1 MTICAISTA
10 PGTGGIAVA
19 RISGPQAI
27 EITDKIWRGKSLSAA
42 KSHTARLGT
51 IFDPDTKEDLDSA
64 VATVY
69 RSPKSFTGEDVVELS
84 VHGSTWIQ
92 RELINILIRNGARLA
107 EPGEFSRRAF
117 AAGKMDLA
125 EAEAVA
131 DMIASS
137 SRAAH
142 HIAMSQMRGDYSRR
156 LSKMRDDLL
165 QLCALLELELDFSE
179 EDVEFADRTTL
190 ITLAETI
197 HETVT
202 RMSASFATGNA
213 LKNGVPVAIIGATN
227 AGKSTLL
234 NRLLEDDKA
243 IVSSIHGTTRDTI
256 EDTAEI
262 NGILFRFI
270 DTAGLRETT
279 DPIESIGINLTSQ
292 HTAVDD
298 RSFQSQTGRNRHT
311 DQRTPQRR
319 NNNHSRHQQSRP
331 RPDPTAPTRL
341 CIHINP
347 HICKNRP
354 RPVSFA
360 RCPHTRRQHRLYPH
374 GYDCDQRTPLPIPA
388 PCSPSDNICHLRP

>member
-234 NRLLEDDKA
+234 NRLLGDDKA

-270 DTAGLRETT
+270 DTAGLRKRQ
-279 DPIESIGINLTSQ
+279 IQLSQ
-292 HTAVDD
+292 
-298 RSFQSQTGRNRHT
+298 
-311 DQRTPQRR
+311 
-319 NNNHSRHQQSRP
+319 
-331 RPDPTAPTRL
+331 
-341 CIHINP
+341 
-347 HICKNRP
+347 
-354 RPVSFA
+354 
-360 RCPHTRRQHRLYPH
+360 
-374 GYDCDQRTPLPIPA
+374 
-388 PCSPSDNICHLRP
+388 